1 MDSCSNLPKRDGC
14 YARDDARNSKRWKC
28 RTQEVDPLKPFKAIR
43 IIFALERIIF
53 AMKRI
58 IFAMKRIIFALKSQE
73 NLSLCHWVCIS
84 DTAVSVRDHQTVD
97 ITNS

>member
-14 YARDDARNSKRWKC
+14 YARDDARNSNRWKC
-28 RTQEVDPLKPFKAIR
+28 LTQEVDPLKPFKAIR

-58 IFAMKRIIFALKSQE
+58 IFALTSQE